1 MAKRIEIGKRLALL
15 YEGRVLT
22 KHIVVES
29 IGVLRSGKPYA
40 VYGRYLSE
48 GEDAPCKRFDYE
60 YLDFESKD
68 KVNEIVGYEQ
78 QVQED

>member
-1 MAKRIEIGKRLALL
+1 MAKRIEIGKRLVLL

-40 VYGRYLSE
+40 VFGRYLIE
-48 GEDAPCKRFDYE
+48 GEDAPCQRFEYE

-68 KVNEIVGYEQ
+68 KVNEIINYNEQ
-78 QVQED
+78 QI

>member
-1 MAKRIEIGKRLALL
+1 MAKRIEIGKRLVLL

-22 KHIVVES
+22 KHIAVES

-40 VYGRYLSE
+40 VFGRYLTE
-48 GEDAPCKRFDYE
+48 GEDAPCQRFEYE

-68 KVNEIVGYEQ
+68 KVNEIINYNEQ
-78 QVQED
+78 QI